1 MQERQVTIGK
11 QTHAVPLPFLVMATQ
26 NPIES
31 EGTYALPEAQ
41 VDRFML
47 KVVVDYP
54 APEDELTVIERA
66 LAEPVE
72 VEQLLSLEALAGLQ
86 AAAKAVYVDPAVS
99 RYALAIASATRRPAE
114 AGLEDLGAYVDFGAS
129 PRGPINLVVGARALA
144 LLRGR
149 RYVLPQDVRE
159 LAKDVL
165 RHRLVLSYE
174 ARAEGVDADRILDR
188 VLETTAMPQLDL
200 SREAV
205 A

>member
-1 MQERQVTIGK
+1 M
-11 QTHAVPLPFLVMATQ
+11 
-26 NPIES
+26 
-31 EGTYALPEAQ
+31 
-41 VDRFML
+41 
-47 KVVVDYP
+47 
-54 APEDELTVIERA
+54 IERA
-66 LAEPVE
+66 LADPVQ
-72 VEQLLSLEALAGLQ
+72 VEQLLTIEELAELQ
-86 AAAKAVYVDPAVS
+86 AATRQIYVDPAVS
-99 RYALAIASATRRPAE
+99 RYASGDRAARRATLAA
-114 AGLEDLGAYVDFGAS
+114 AGLAELARYVDYGAS

-174 ARAEGVDADRILDR
+174 ALRRRDRRRPDPR
-188 VLETTAMPQLDL
+188 PRSRRRRRCRSSTS